1 MNVRDSANDNEAVTL
16 NERIEK
22 LEYVE
27 QMLRELRQIASG
39 VDAAILTYLLEMATI
54 EAKDTL
60 EAARK
65 AGGLLAR

>member
-39 VDAAILTYLLEMATI
+39 VDAATLTYLLEMATI
-54 EAKDTL
+54 EAKDTI